1 MALQKDLR
9 EFIQSLNS
17 SGVDFLIVGAYAV
30 AFHGRPRLTGDIDL
44 FVRRSKAN
52 AKQIARAIAE
62 FSGGSILVDAAEFEV
77 PGRMLRLGV
86 EPNRIDILTSISG
99 VEFDEVWARRISSEL
114 DGVPV
119 LFISLEDLLKN
130 KRSTGRLKDAADAD
144 ELSRTDN

>member
-17 SGVDFLIVGAYAV
+17 IGVEFLIVGAYAV

-44 FVRRSKAN
+44 FVRRSEAN
-52 AKQIARAIAE
+52 ANQIARAIAE

-86 EPNRIDILTSISG
+86 EPNRHTDLDIRGGI
-99 VEFDEVWARRISSEL
+99 R
-114 DGVPV
+114 
-119 LFISLEDLLKN
+119 
-130 KRSTGRLKDAADAD
+130 
-144 ELSRTDN
+144 